1 MYIEIHGLKLTLTFL
16 QMISFPVLGGIGVFS
31 GIVNLIIKSVKF
43 LFRLSIDKP
52 TAHTCNV

>member
-16 QMISFPVLGGIGVFS
+16 QMISFPALGGIGVFS